1 MRNHRGQRS
10 LEILALF
17 LPEIKELLE
26 KKDFVQLKDFLKKVP
41 SLDLAEGFKS
51 LTLTEKILV
60 FKLLTMQKAVEL
72 FENLRFEE
80 QSLLLNNLANEE
92 VSQILNEMSA
102 DQRVK
107 LFKDLPERV
116 VKRLFGM
123 MRKEEVEDV
132 RHLLSYQEGTAG
144 ALMTTDFIELK
155 KDLTARNAIL
165 RLQEG
170 RKAGY
175 AQQQDIYSVYV
186 TDDEHRLIGT
196 LSLQELLLAA
206 PDMPIRDLMSPVEL
220 IKIIHDMPRE
230 EVAKWFSKYDLLD
243 VPVVDEPGRLLG
255 VITIDDVVDVIQ
267 QEATEDFAKMAGTKA
282 EDISARSTFR
292 IVRLRLP
299 WLITTL
305 IGELV
310 VSVIIKHYEFTL
322 SKIVALASF
331 LPLIAAMGG
340 NVGAQSATIV
350 VRSLATGHLQRKD
363 MAKTVFKEFRVGMVL
378 GVCYGMVLAVMAFS
392 LYGDRFGLFFP
403 LVVGLGMCTSMIV
416 ASTAGAAEPF
426 ILSRFG
432 VDPATATGPLI
443 TTTTDLISTSAY
455 LILATSILL

>member
-26 KKDFVQLKDFLKKVP
+26 KKDFPQLKDFLKKVP

-51 LTLTEKILV
+51 LSLTEKILV
-60 FKLLTMQKAVEL
+60 FKLLSAQKAIEL

-92 VSQILNEMSA
+92 VSQVLNEMSA

-107 LFKDLPERV
+107 LFKDLPQRV

-132 RHLLSYQEGTAG
+132 RRLLSYREGTAG
-144 ALMTTDFIELK
+144 AFMTTDFIELK
-155 KDLTARNAIL
+155 KELTAKNAIL

-170 RKAGY
+170 RKAGQ
-175 AQQQDIYSVYV
+175 AQQDIYSVYV
-186 TDDEHRLIGT
+186 TDDEHRLTGT

-206 PDMPIRDLMSPVEL
+206 PDMPIRDLMSPAEL
-220 IKIIHDMPRE
+220 IKITHDMPRE

-243 VPVVDEPGRLLG
+243 VPVVDEADRLLG
-255 VITIDDVVDVIQ
+255 IITIDDIVDVIQ
-267 QEATEDFAKMAGTKA
+267 QEATEDIAKMAGTKA
-282 EDISARSTFR
+282 EDIAARSTFR
-292 IVRLRLP
+292 IARLRLP

-350 VRSLATGHLQRKD
+350 VRSLATGHIQQKD
-363 MAKTVFKEFRVGMVL
+363 MARTVFKEFRVGVLL
-378 GVCYGMVLAVMAFS
+378 GVCYGIVLAVMAFS
-392 LYGDRFGLFFP
+392 LYGDRFELFFP
-403 LVVGLGMCTSMIV
+403 IVVGLGMCTSMIV

-426 ILSRFG
+426 VLSRFG

-443 TTTTDLISTSAY
+443 TTTTDLVSTSAY
-455 LILATSILL
+455 LVLATWILL

>member
-1 MRNHRGQRS
+1 MKNHRGQRS

-51 LTLTEKILV
+51 LTLTEKILI
-60 FKLLTMQKAVEL
+60 FKLLSAQKAVEL

-132 RHLLSYQEGTAG
+132 RRLLSYREGTAG

-175 AQQQDIYSVYV
+175 AQQDIYSVYV
-186 TDDEHRLIGT
+186 ADDEHRLIGT

-220 IKIIHDMPRE
+220 IKITHDMPRE

-243 VPVVDEPGRLLG
+243 VPVVDEVDRLLG
-255 VITIDDVVDVIQ
+255 IITIDDIVDVIQ
-267 QEATEDFAKMAGTKA
+267 QEATEDIAKMAGTKA
-282 EDISARSTFR
+282 EDIAARSTFR

-305 IGELV
+305 VGELV
-310 VSVIIKHYEFTL
+310 VSVIIKHYEYTL

-350 VRSLATGHLQRKD
+350 VRSLATGHIQRKD
-363 MAKTVFKEFRVGMVL
+363 MSRTVFKEFRVGVLL

-392 LYGDRFGLFFP
+392 LYGDRFGFFFP

-455 LILATSILL
+455 LILATLILL